1 MTRHD
6 PTIGAAA
13 LKALERRGPMRAF
26 AHLVAILIGLY
37 ICYLLALP
45 FLAALT
51 WALALAVL
59 AAPLHRAIERTVRR
73 PSLAAAASIVLLA
86 VVVVIPLALVGQ
98 QLVRE
103 LTAGAAAL
111 PELLASGDVQRVLET
126 HPLLAP
132 VANAIERNLDLGSI
146 LGGVASFV
154 TGLGASIV
162 RGSLSH
168 FLTILL
174 AFYLL
179 FYFLRD
185 RREIL
190 RQIELLSPLTEAET
204 RLLFARASDAIHA
217 VTFGTVVAAAVQGSL
232 GGAMFWL
239 LGLPNPLFWG
249 VVMALLAIVP
259 VLGTFVVWIPAAIYL
274 ALTGEWGKA
283 AILAA
288 WGTVV
293 IGGIDNLLHSAL
305 AGGRLRLH
313 TVPTFIAIV
322 GGLVLFGPSGL
333 MLGPLAVTITIAL
346 LEVWRARSTATTA

>member
-6 PTIGAAA
+6 PTMDATA
-13 LKALERRGPMRAF
+13 LKAVERQRPLRAF

-59 AAPLHRAIERTVRR
+59 AAPLHRAIERKVRR
-73 PSLAAAASIVLLA
+73 PSLSAAVSIVLLA

-103 LTAGAAAL
+103 LITGAASL
-111 PELLASGDVQRVLET
+111 PEWLASGDLQRVLET

-132 VANAIERNLDLGSI
+132 AANAIERSFDLGSI
-146 LGGVASFV
+146 LGGVTSFV

-168 FLTILL
+168 FLTMLL

-190 RQIELLSPLTEAET
+190 RQIELLSPLTEVET
-204 RLLFARASDAIHA
+204 KLVLGRASDTIHA
-217 VTFGTVVAAAVQGSL
+217 VMFGTVVAATVQGAL
-232 GGAMFWL
+232 GGAMFWF

-249 VVMALLAIVP
+249 VVMGLLAIVP
-259 VLGTFVVWIPAAIYL
+259 LLGTFAVWIPAAAYL

-283 AILAA
+283 VILTA
-288 WGTVV
+288 WGSVV
-293 IGGIDNLLHSAL
+293 IGGIDNLLHPVL

-322 GGLVLFGPSGL
+322 GGLVMFGASGL
-333 MLGPLAVTITIAL
+333 ILGPLAVTITIAL
-346 LEVWRARSTATTA
+346 LEVWRRRPAATT